1 MKAKDLIG
9 RQVIDAD
16 VRVVGSVVDVDLDI
30 SSASIK
36 SLIIKSSLTKKYQVS
51 PQEIEKVGDKII
63 LNITKDKIQ
72 KA

>member
-16 VRVVGSVVDVDLDI
+16 ARVVGRIVDVDLDI
-30 SSASIK
+30 SSASI
-36 SLIIKSSLTKKYQVS
+36 SNLILKSSWTKRHKIS
-51 PQEIEKVGDKII
+51 PQDIEKVGDKII
-63 LNITKDKIQ
+63 LKITKDKVQ

>member
-9 RQVIDAD
+9 KQVIDAD
-16 VRVVGSVVDVDLDI
+16 VRVVGRVVDVDLDV
-30 SSASIK
+30 SSASIRN
-36 SLIIKSSLTKKYQVS
+36 LIIKSSWTKRYQIS

-63 LNITKDKIQ
+63 LKITKDKIQ